1 MYASAIPP
9 AIHAPATETVR
20 LATRGHPTA
29 DNAPDVTRTTTPII
43 AQAVTPT
50 PIRTLT
56 LLPATITVA
65 SAEETLAA
73 LAAVEVTVEVV
84 AAEAVAAVINH
95 NQETPKYIPLE
106 E

>member
-1 MYASAIPP
+1 MYAPAIPP
-9 AIHAPATETVR
+9 VIHAPDTETAR
-20 LATRGHPTA
+20 LVTHGHPIA
-29 DNAPDVTRTTTPII
+29 ASAPDVTITTTPTI

-50 PIRTLT
+50 PIRTPT

-73 LAAVEVTVEVV
+73 LAAVEVTEEVV

-95 NQETPKYIPLE
+95 NQEAPKSIPFE